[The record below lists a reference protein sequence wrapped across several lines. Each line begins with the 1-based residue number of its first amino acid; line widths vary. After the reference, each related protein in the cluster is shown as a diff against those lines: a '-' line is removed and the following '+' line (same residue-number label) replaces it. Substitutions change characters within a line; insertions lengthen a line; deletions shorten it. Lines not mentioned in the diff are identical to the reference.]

1 MVKKVN
7 ILLVLLLVLSL
18 SLSGC
23 GSKEVADQTEKAVNW
38 ALGTSGSGSGVYILG
53 GVLCD
58 VVNKNQ
64 EALIVSP
71 QVTAGFE
78 ENLGLVNDNTIALA
92 EVSTNNLAAGQE
104 KFSNITGVF
113 NYSMPPL
120 HLVVDGSK
128 NINSI
133 EDLKGKK
140 VNLGAPGQ
148 STRKI
153 SEMLL
158 SAYGL
163 TADDY
168 KISSLPTGESI
179 EALKDGQVDAIIV
192 IADAPMPGIAE
203 LALTKK
209 IAILPIEGPNADKFN
224 EAMSFS
230 LAPSRIPVGSYKGVD
245 QEIITVTPPITIIA
259 NKDIDTELVYQFT
272 KATWENLNELKEAS
286 DSLKSMTLDKNVF
299 SGWNKLPLHSGAEKY
314 FKEVGILE

>member
-1 MVKKVN
+1 M
-7 ILLVLLLVLSL
+7 SE
-18 SLSGC
+18 LSGC
-23 GSKEVADQTEKAVNW
+23 GGKEAANQTEEVVNL

-64 EALIVSP
+64 KALIVSP

-78 ENLGLVNDNTIALA
+78 ENLGLVNNNTIAFA
-92 EVSTNNLAAGQE
+92 MVSTNNLAAGLD
-104 KFSNITGVF
+104 KFSNIAGVF

-120 HLVVDGSK
+120 HLVVDGNK

-133 EDLKGKK
+133 EDLKGKR

-158 SAYGL
+158 NAYGL

-168 KISSLPTGESI
+168 KVSSLTTGESI
-179 EALKDGQVDAIIV
+179 EALKNGQVDATIV

-209 IAILPIEGPNADKFN
+209 IAILPIEGPNVEKFN

-230 LAPSRIPVGSYKGVD
+230 LAPSRIPAGSYKGIDHEV
-245 QEIITVTPPITIIA
+245 ITVTPPITIIA
-259 NKDIDTELVYQFT
+259 NKDLDTELVYQFT
-272 KATWENLNELKEAS
+272 KATWENLGQLKEAN
-286 DSLKSMTLDKNVF
+286 DSLKSMVLDKNVF
-299 SGWNKLPLHSGAEKY
+299 SGWNKLPLHPGAEKY
-314 FKEVGILE
+314 FKEVGILD

>member
-1 MVKKVN
+1 MIKKAN
-7 ILLVLLLVLSL
+7 ILIVLLLVLSL
-18 SLSGC
+18 CLFGC
-23 GSKEVADQTEKAVNW
+23 GSKDVADKTEKAVNL

-78 ENLGLVNDNTIALA
+78 ENLGLVNDNKIALA
-92 EVSTNNLAAGQE
+92 EVSTNNLAAGMD

-113 NYSMPPL
+113 NYTIPPL
-120 HLVVDGSK
+120 HLVVDGNK

-158 SAYGL
+158 SSYGL

-192 IADAPMPGIAE
+192 IAYAPMPGIAE
-203 LALTKK
+203 LALTKN
-209 IAILPIEGPNADKFN
+209 IAILPIEGSNADKFN

-230 LAPSRIPVGSYKGVD
+230 LVPSKIPAGSYKGID
-245 QEIITVTPPITIIA
+245 QEIITVSPPMTIIA
-259 NKDIDTELVYQFT
+259 NKDLDTELVYQFT
-272 KATWENLNELKEAS
+272 KATWENLDELGEAN
-286 DSLKSMTLDKNVF
+286 DSLKSLTLDKTVF
-299 SGWNKLPLHSGAEKY
+299 SGWNNLPLHPGAEKY
-314 FKEVGILE
+314 FKEVGILD